1 MAADNGAPMEVRM
14 AFLADAANV
23 TDSGKLNVLG
33 IFNRVFSDTFP
44 YQHPHMQCV
53 VRFEASAA
61 EFGKTKEIEISLV
74 NSDGKMVGTMK
85 GKAQVPKPEAGSR
98 ASVELI
104 LGLNN
109 VPFESPGDYEFSV
122 LVGGEQK
129 WSIPVEAV
137 ERKVEEE

>member
-1 MAADNGAPMEVRM
+1 MEVRM

-33 IFNRVFSDTFP
+33 IFNNVYAETFP

-53 VRFEASAA
+53 VQFEAGAA

-74 NSDGKMVGTMK
+74 TSDGKVVGTMK
-85 GKAQVPKPEAGSR
+85 GQVQVPKPEAGSR
-98 ASVELI
+98 ASVELV

-109 VPFESPGDYEFSV
+109 VPFESPGAYEFSV

-129 WSIPVEAV
+129 WSIPIHAV
-137 ERKVEEE
+137 ERKAKGQ